1 MRNRDAKEKALEEM
15 KRQAAENG
23 ETISDEVVELV
34 KIVLDLEDQAYT
46 AGYEQ
51 GFDDGKAV
59 GRGDDY
65 DRYQHEV
72 INTYWVPGRIR

>member
-1 MRNRDAKEKALEEM
+1 MVKVVIEMRNRDAKEKALEEM

-51 GFDDGKAV
+51 GFDDGKVV
-59 GRGDDY
+59 GRGECN
-65 DRYQHEV
+65 DR
-72 INTYWVPGRIR
+72 

>member
-1 MRNRDAKEKALEEM
+1 M

-59 GRGDDY
+59 GRGDDN
-65 DRYQHEV
+65 DR
-72 INTYWVPGRIR
+72 